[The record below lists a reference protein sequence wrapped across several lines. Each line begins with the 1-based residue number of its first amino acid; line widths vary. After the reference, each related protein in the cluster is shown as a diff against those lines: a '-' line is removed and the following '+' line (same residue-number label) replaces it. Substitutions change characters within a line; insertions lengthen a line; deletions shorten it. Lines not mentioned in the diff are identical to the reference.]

1 MRAAAAF
8 GTLAPP
14 ADPGVGSEARETS
27 VAEPESPRFPSVRR
41 GWSSRP
47 APFLLATMAAG
58 GLALLVATHSGAD
71 SAMPAAIA
79 PVNSTEAERSFDR
92 FARSW
97 MEKMRRVEAEN
108 RRRLAASREE
118 PLRYLGYGE
127 DFETELR
134 PTKHPA
140 TPYVGILRYTER
152 QYVCADARA
161 RSCTISM
168 TTPVTEIFRFQ
179 DGRWVY

>member
-1 MRAAAAF
+1 M
-8 GTLAPP
+8 
-14 ADPGVGSEARETS
+14 
-27 VAEPESPRFPSVRR
+27 AEPDFPRFPTDRR
-41 GWSSRP
+41 VSNSRP
-47 APFLLATMAAG
+47 SAFLRAAMAAG
-58 GLALLVATHSGAD
+58 GLALLVATHTGAD
-71 SAMPAAIA
+71 PAMPAAIA

-108 RRRLAASREE
+108 RRRLGASREE

-152 QYVCADARA
+152 QYVCADAKA